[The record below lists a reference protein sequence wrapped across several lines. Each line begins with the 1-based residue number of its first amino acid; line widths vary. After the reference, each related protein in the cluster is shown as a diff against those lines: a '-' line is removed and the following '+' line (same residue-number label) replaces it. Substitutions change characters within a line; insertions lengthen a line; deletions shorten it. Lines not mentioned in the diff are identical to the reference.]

1 MDDKTAELRDIFM
14 DVTDGET
21 VTENQEVPRGSLT
34 ENEERI
40 DERVRS
46 VIERMREQ
54 FDFRSDLDDDRLR
67 QVIAG
72 YYDGES
78 DDDIADRVGV
88 GADAVV
94 SARHDL
100 HLLRDRE
107 TDAPFD
113 LAELRALLDEP
124 LDDDEIADR
133 LGVSTATAREYR
145 RVVETRTEIR
155 SVNGRFTDEFDEL
168 LTDADLQDH
177 TEDVADDGLDEA
189 TDGMETDVSF

>member
-14 DVTDGET
+14 DVTDGQT
-21 VTENQEVPRGSLT
+21 ITENQEVPRGSLT

-40 DERVRS
+40 DERVRD

-54 FDFRSDLDDDRLR
+54 FDFRSGLDDDRLR
-67 QVIAG
+67 QVVAG

-78 DDDIADRVGV
+78 DDEIANRI
-88 GADAVV
+88 GADDGAVV
-94 SARHDL
+94 GARHDL

-113 LAELRALLDEP
+113 LAKLRALLDEP
-124 LDDDEIADR
+124 LDDGEIADR
-133 LGVSTATAREYR
+133 LGVSTATAREYC
-145 RVVETRTEIR
+145 RVVETRDEIR
-155 SVNGRFTDEFDEL
+155 SVNGRFTDEFAEL
-168 LTDADLQDH
+168 LTDADLQGH